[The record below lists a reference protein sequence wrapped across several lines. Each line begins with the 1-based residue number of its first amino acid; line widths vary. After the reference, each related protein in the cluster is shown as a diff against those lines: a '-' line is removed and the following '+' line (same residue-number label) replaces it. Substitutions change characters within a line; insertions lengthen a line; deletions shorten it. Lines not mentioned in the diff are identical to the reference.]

1 MEWISNPSTLAG
13 CDLRLVIEIDAL
25 MAQVFVL
32 IRRFAFLFVGYVGQ
46 EPCLFS
52 GTILENIADGMDWS
66 LSDHP
71 RTVEE
76 EKERVMAAAKLSNAH
91 DFIMSFPSGYD
102 TDVGSNGVSLSGGQ
116 KQRIAIARALVKNP
130 SILLF
135 DEATSALGK

>member
-1 MEWISNPSTLAG
+1 
-13 CDLRLVIEIDAL
+13 
-25 MAQVFVL
+25 
-32 IRRFAFLFVGYVGQ
+32 
-46 EPCLFS
+46 LFS